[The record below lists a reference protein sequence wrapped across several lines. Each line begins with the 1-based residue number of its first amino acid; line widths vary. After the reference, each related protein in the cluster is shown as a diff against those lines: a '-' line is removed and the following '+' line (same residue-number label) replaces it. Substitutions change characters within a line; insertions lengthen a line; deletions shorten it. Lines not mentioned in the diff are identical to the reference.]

1 MEHSG
6 SKTRSRTY
14 GVGHTGWNAQIMERV
29 WHESEVY
36 TEPPETTWIES
47 KTDNP
52 VDVFQLAVSAQPLLG
67 VGIT

>member
-1 MEHSG
+1 
-6 SKTRSRTY
+6 
-14 GVGHTGWNAQIMERV
+14 MERV